1 MKPKIKQDILAV
13 LQKAVSLIETEEY
26 PSQGL
31 TEISDHIIHNA
42 SLYQDEDSTLIA
54 VLTYALSKTIQKLC
68 EQEKQFRQFSEPLKK
83 MHHYL
88 SKNNIK
94 LFRKEIS
101 KALGHIRKTDK
112 RLKTYVEEALDR
124 ARIKKGSKLHEHGIS
139 IARTANILGIS
150 QWELQEYIGIKPEF
164 APKTMPVLKRL
175 AIARELFK

>member
-13 LQKAVSLIETEEY
+13 LHEAISLIETEEY
-26 PSQGL
+26 PAQGL
-31 TEISDHIIHNA
+31 VKISNRIIHNA

-54 VLTYALSKTIQKLC
+54 VLVYALSKTIQKLC

-94 LFRKEIS
+94 LIRKEIS
-101 KALGHIRKTDK
+101 KTISQIRKTDK
-112 RLKTYVEEALDR
+112 KLKNYVEEVLNR
-124 ARIKKGSKLHEHGIS
+124 AKIKKGSKLHEHGIS